1 MSVEVSQIAVN
12 RYAPEGSQAIN
23 LYSTETAGNLTL
35 GQLVAAV
42 CIRTAGAL
50 EEQSVNKMNM
60 MSIGT
65 EQLEKASDYMQQIAE
80 ETLSD
85 WATAKAYLSDTV
97 GVAGL
102 PDDLSSYE
110 RRMQAVSA
118 IKERLETL
126 TQQAQ
131 EDMID
136 MQTLINRRDMTFN
149 TSSNIVKAIGNSK
162 LNAASKMI

>member
-1 MSVEVSQIAVN
+1 MIEASQIATN
-12 RYAPEGSQAIN
+12 RYAPQGSEAIN
-23 LYSTETAGNLTL
+23 LYSTGAADNLTI

-60 MSIGT
+60 MSVGT
-65 EQLEKASDYMQQIAE
+65 EKLEKAAIYMKEIAE
-80 ETLSD
+80 DTMSD
-85 WATAKAYLSDTV
+85 WATAKSYLMNTI
-97 GVAGL
+97 GVSGL
-102 PDDLSSYE
+102 PDDLSTYE
-110 RRMQAVSA
+110 KRMQAVNA
-118 IKERLETL
+118 VKEKLEAM

-149 TSSNIVKAIGNSK
+149 TSSNIIKAMGNSK
-162 LNAASKMI
+162 TNSAGKLL

>member
-1 MSVEVSQIAVN
+1 MSIESNQIAVN
-12 RYAPEGSQAIN
+12 RYAAEGSRAIN
-23 LYSTETAGNLTL
+23 LYSTGTAEDLTL

-50 EEQSVNKMNM
+50 EEQSVNKMNIM
-60 MSIGT
+60 NIGV
-65 EQLEKASDYMQQIAE
+65 EQLDKASVYMQQVADE
-80 ETLSD
+80 SMSD
-85 WATAKAYLSDTV
+85 WAAAKAYLSGTV
-97 GVAGL
+97 GVSGL

-110 RRMQAVSA
+110 KRMQAVNA
-118 IKERLETL
+118 IKERLDAL

-149 TSSNIVKAIGNSK
+149 TSSNIIKAIGNSK
-162 LNAASKMI
+162 MNAAAKMA

>member
-1 MSVEVSQIAVN
+1 MSIEANQIAVN
-12 RYAPEGSQAIN
+12 RYAPEGNQAIN
-23 LYSTETAGNLTL
+23 LYATETARDLTL

-50 EEQSVNKMNM
+50 EEQSVNKMNI

-65 EQLEKASDYMQQIAE
+65 ERLETAADYMQQIAE
-80 ETLSD
+80 ESMSD

-97 GVAGL
+97 GVEGL

-110 RRMQAVSA
+110 KRMQAVDA